1 MTLGTS
7 LAVGVTVE
15 CVLAKTLFVSLN
27 RLPTVVVSREYGM
40 VAPIRD
46 PISGGLLI
54 RLKPAVVTS
63 KNSVSPT
70 LLLELASPKY
80 VRFSNVSGDPSATAV
95 CVAVEL

>member
-46 PISGGLLI
+46 PLSGLLI